1 MAHEV
6 FTGKSGGSSITF
18 DADSIPTGWKKIT
31 IAEKGKPLA
40 GQLDT
45 TAAGATAY
53 SFTDDPLGGK
63 GSPSCTVTVEGLMS
77 KTDVHDSGLLAS
89 TIDATGDVVVTT
101 GAASDEFTL
110 SDAVY
115 KGMRTGAGFAD
126 VQPYTAT
133 FTLASSAGSWAT
145 AS

>member
-6 FTGKSGGSSITF
+6 FTGKSGGSSITYGG
-18 DADSIPTGWKKIT
+18 ASIPTGWKKIT

-45 TAAGATAY
+45 TAAGDSAY
-53 SFTDDPLGGK
+53 SFTDDSLGGK

-101 GAASDEFTL
+101 GMLKSAEARKQNLVVSFGFESKVAGAVVTRAVMTVLIRGGAA
-110 SDAVY
+110 
-115 KGMRTGAGFAD
+115 
-126 VQPYTAT
+126 
-133 FTLASSAGSWAT
+133 
-145 AS
+145 